1 MLNPQ
6 AKAAAATEEPDGRSV
21 SELVLDGRHWRC
33 VAGTSGHPGRFRRR
47 GSLLVLHGDGHQG
60 ASSQEVRIDGPPIWG
75 MLVYLSGH
83 TDFACAYIIKGAWSP
98 SENVQ

>member
-60 ASSQEVRIDGPPIWG
+60 TSSQEMRIDGLPIWG
-75 MLVYLSGH
+75 MLGSEVRSGAIMRKDKRWISNLSGE
-83 TDFACAYIIKGAWSP
+83 CC
-98 SENVQ
+98 